1 MDPGFQDLV
10 FSEILLTDH
19 AAPRVPDNC
28 ESCETEDARFFCRS
42 CFWPQFL
49 CRVCILKAHARHPL
63 HRVEMVM
70 DKTLKGT
77 TLQSL
82 GLVIQLGHGVDGVCL
97 NPEREG
103 EFTVTA
109 SDGVHDVTMNFCGC
123 PGARARGDQL
133 EAGLLSDWSYTSTCS
148 GARDLGRRRQTD
160 CLIIPVSDDEGG
172 DVQASSRAG
181 DVDLLPER
189 HIHRGID
196 GRMQHDY
203 TLHELPASPTK
214 PVRPSLRPDVPTD
227 MDHADLD
234 GADGIFTS
242 QEEQDEEVVYDF
254 LPKEPRKLRASDDPL
269 RQWVEKKKPQQYL
282 DEIVML
288 DGRGDY
294 QDDHECIICDAC
306 IVRAHADSPLHRIE
320 NWTEGRFDRTTLK
333 KLGLRIQLG
342 HAVDDDFVVIDIHQ
356 IHEVG
361 VDFCGCETAQPR
373 DVQLLRARWYPATGK
388 SPRTAATFSVLRRYH
403 LTTLESKCSV
413 SEFYNSLSRGTDNT
427 GTARVRDRYDELIRM
442 TRQWRHLQM
451 LKRTGRGHDPSGV
464 EATKAGE
471 CAVLCP
477 ACPQPGKNLPPNW
490 QDAPEEKRFLYA
502 LFLAMD
508 ANFRM
513 RRKKVSSEE
522 ADPSLGDGWSFFVKL
537 APYYEYLATNWTT
550 KQERS
555 TCVAHDAVDKPDRES
570 RGTASSGIA
579 TVDCARH
586 NMKRPNAVA
595 DLQLGERYINMD
607 YIFFIGLAGSAIIQL
622 FVSYD
627 IVCQW
632 FKNIWERM
640 KTFPSEIREHMGKK
654 YYACNV
660 LFSFNLTPCVGMTD
674 GEAPERGWS
683 ALNPLATA
691 TAEMGPGNRRDT
703 INDAFN
709 DMNHKK
715 IIGLGKWIEARLTD
729 AVPGLITA
737 STELEELEASIR
749 NLGGGEGLE
758 AWKVEM
764 EAWERDTTKTNP
776 FLATI
781 ERPTVVNV
789 RREMAEEVES
799 ELAGLTVSDEMHPSE
814 MIGMGLQLEEL
825 QRNLGFDI
833 AGIGNHPSS
842 EQQASMTE
850 RSNKLRRKL
859 HTWMDAQVLFI
870 PHVAL
875 MRAEED
881 RARRTISS
889 TQSQPGIQVQ
899 HIALWLP
906 SSIKGRDPC
915 DDELYEYEY
924 RLREAQAHDALD
936 ALRKQLLLR
945 THLYKYKD
953 RFSRGVKA
961 NTRLGTKISG
971 VDERIRRI
979 SERYRAARRAL
990 VGLGSVLKQ
999 TQWEATLLPL
1009 KPEDVRGMPRALFQ
1023 DPERKKLL
1031 MKKGAEARRQAEAAG
1046 KEAKAKMSWI
1056 WRSAG

>member
-1 MDPGFQDLV
+1 ML
-10 FSEILLTDH
+10 I
-19 AAPRVPDNC
+19 C
-28 ESCETEDARFFCRS
+28 WRS
-42 CFWPQFL
+42 
-49 CRVCILKAHARHPL
+49 
-63 HRVEMVM
+63 
-70 DKTLKGT
+70 G
-77 TLQSL
+77 
-82 GLVIQLGHGVDGVCL
+82 
-97 NPEREG
+97 
-103 EFTVTA
+103 
-109 SDGVHDVTMNFCGC
+109 
-123 PGARARGDQL
+123 
-133 EAGLLSDWSYTSTCS
+133 SYTSTCS
-148 GARDLGRRRQTD
+148 GARDLGYECITSQNGLLSDCVGGRPTAWKKSYTSTHLFLIHMPPRRRRRQTD

-294 QDDHECIICDAC
+294 QDDHECIICDVAPGTYRCRDCFTDDLYCQAC
-306 IVRAHADSPLHRIE
+306 I
-320 NWTEGRFDRTTLK
+320 
-333 KLGLRIQLG
+333 
-342 HAVDDDFVVIDIHQ
+342 

-579 TVDCARH
+579 TIHQYGLHLLHRAGGKRNHSALHLLRH
-586 NMKRPNAVA
+586 RLSMVQKHMGA
-595 DLQLGERYINMD
+595 DENLP
-607 YIFFIGLAGSAIIQL
+607 F
-622 FVSYD
+622 
-627 IVCQW
+627 
-632 FKNIWERM
+632 
-640 KTFPSEIREHMGKK
+640 EIREHMGKK
-654 YYACNV
+654 YYVFLIPKFHLPAHIEACNV